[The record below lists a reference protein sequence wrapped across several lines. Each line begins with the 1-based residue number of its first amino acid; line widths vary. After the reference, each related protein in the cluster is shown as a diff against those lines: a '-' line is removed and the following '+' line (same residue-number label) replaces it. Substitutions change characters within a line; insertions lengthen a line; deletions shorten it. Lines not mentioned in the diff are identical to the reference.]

1 MQIAAPYQRFLLLY
15 GAVQKINAGFFICCS
30 KLRYISKYGVNNSV
44 YILRLGEQGYG
55 YVVWIYPEFG

>member
-1 MQIAAPYQRFLLLY
+1 ML
-15 GAVQKINAGFFICCS
+15 VFFICCS